1 MSNNVPLS
9 GLTVRDLM
17 TAGMH
22 FGHQTRRWNPKMK
35 KYIFDK
41 RNGIHIIDITQS
53 IDLLE
58 EALQFIKDVA
68 EDGKKILFV
77 GTKKQAQEV
86 VRAAADACGMY
97 NVTTRWL
104 GGTLTNAQ
112 TIRLSV
118 RRMRQLQNTEKNT
131 GVLSVHKKEAASMRR
146 ELDKLEYN
154 LSGIADMNQLPGAVF
169 IVDLLREANAVAE
182 ARRLGIPIVAIVDTN
197 CDPDLVD
204 YVIPGND
211 DSMRSI
217 KLVVDCIAHVAKD
230 AADSYSRRAA
240 EEQRR
245 IDAERAA
252 AQAAAE
258 ASGELIDKPRRSAR
272 TRASAADK
280 GDDGANKRARQS
292 ENRRNTARAAAEA
305 LAARAKAAAEATTD
319 TPAAEATA
327 EKPAAEATAEKAPAK
342 AKAKAETP
350 AAEATTDTPAAEAT
364 VEKAPAKAKAKAE
377 TPAAEAT
384 AEKAPAKAKAKAET
398 PAAEATTDTPAAEAT
413 AEKPAKAKAKA
424 ETPAAEAT
432 AEKPAAEAPAET
444 PAAEAPAQ

>member
-1 MSNNVPLS
+1 MSENVSLS

-22 FGHQTRRWNPKMK
+22 FGHQTKRWNPKMK

-58 EALQFIKDVA
+58 EALKFVKGVA
-68 EDGKKILFV
+68 EEGKKILFV

-86 VRAAADACGMY
+86 VRAAADACGMF

-112 TIRLSV
+112 TIRQSI
-118 RRMRQLQNTEKNT
+118 RRMRQLQTTEKNA
-131 GVLSVHKKEAASMRR
+131 GALSVHKKEAASMRR
-146 ELDKLEYN
+146 ELDKLERN
-154 LSGIADMNQLPGAVF
+154 LSGIADMAQLPGAVF
-169 IVDLLREANAVAE
+169 IVDLMCEANAVAE

-217 KLVVDCIAHVAKD
+217 KLVADCMARVAKD
-230 AADSYSRRAA
+230 AADSYSRKAA

-245 IDAERAA
+245 VEAERVAA
-252 AQAAAE
+252 RASAD
-258 ASGELIDKPRRSAR
+258 ASGDSLDKPRRTTR
-272 TRASAADK
+272 TRTTVADK
-280 GDDGANKRARQS
+280 GDDEAHKRARQS

-305 LAARAKAAAEATTD
+305 LAARAKAAEA
-319 TPAAEATA
+319 
-327 EKPAAEATAEKAPAK
+327 
-342 AKAKAETP
+342 
-350 AAEATTDTPAAEAT
+350 
-364 VEKAPAKAKAKAE
+364 
-377 TPAAEAT
+377 
-384 AEKAPAKAKAKAET
+384 
-398 PAAEATTDTPAAEAT
+398 
-413 AEKPAKAKAKA
+413 
-424 ETPAAEAT
+424 
-432 AEKPAAEAPAET
+432 PAAEAPA
-444 PAAEAPAQ
+444 PAPEAAPEAPAQ

>member
-1 MSNNVPLS
+1 MSENVSLS

-22 FGHQTRRWNPKMK
+22 FGHQTKRWNPKMK

-58 EALQFIKDVA
+58 EALKFVKGVA
-68 EDGKKILFV
+68 EEGKKILFV

-86 VRAAADACGMY
+86 VRAAADACGMF

-112 TIRLSV
+112 TIRQSI
-118 RRMRQLQNTEKNT
+118 RRMRQLQTTEKNT
-131 GVLSVHKKEAASMRR
+131 GVLSVHKKEASSMRR
-146 ELDKLEYN
+146 ELDKLERN
-154 LSGIADMNQLPGAVF
+154 LSGVADMSQLPGAVF
-169 IVDLLREANAVAE
+169 IVDLQCESNAVAE

-217 KLVVDCIAHVAKD
+217 KLVADCMARVAKD
-230 AADSYSRRAA
+230 AADSYSRKAA

-245 IDAERAA
+245 VEAERVAA
-252 AQAAAE
+252 RASAD
-258 ASGELIDKPRRSAR
+258 ASGDSLDKPRRTTR
-272 TRASAADK
+272 TRTTVADK
-280 GDDGANKRARQS
+280 GDDEAHKRARQS

-305 LAARAKAAAEATTD
+305 LAARAKAAEA
-319 TPAAEATA
+319 
-327 EKPAAEATAEKAPAK
+327 
-342 AKAKAETP
+342 
-350 AAEATTDTPAAEAT
+350 
-364 VEKAPAKAKAKAE
+364 
-377 TPAAEAT
+377 
-384 AEKAPAKAKAKAET
+384 
-398 PAAEATTDTPAAEAT
+398 
-413 AEKPAKAKAKA
+413 
-424 ETPAAEAT
+424 
-432 AEKPAAEAPAET
+432 PAAEAPV
-444 PAAEAPAQ
+444 PAPEAAPEAPAQ